1 MTLFNVVLAYNVP
14 VYGSVEIEAA
24 SFEDAVEKV
33 RQAAL
38 SGLSDEQ
45 PIWDIYDADHGSP
58 SEHRISS
65 IEDEDGC
72 ATIYDIDLT
81 YPDQPWSI
89 MSAKEVADVL
99 ADAEIIEKT
108 TA

>member
-33 RQAAL
+33 RQAV
-38 SGLSDEQ
+38 LSDLSYEQ
-45 PIWDIYDADHGSP
+45 PIWDIYDVDHGSP
-58 SEHRISS
+58 SEHRICRV
-65 IEDEDGC
+65 EDEDGC
-72 ATIYDIDLT
+72 ATIHDIDLT

-99 ADAEIIEKT
+99 ADAKIIEET

>member
-14 VYGSVEIEAA
+14 VYGTAEIEAA

-33 RQAAL
+33 RQAVL

-45 PIWDIYDADHGSP
+45 PIWDIYDVDHGSP

-65 IEDEDGC
+65 IEDEDGG
-72 ATIYDIDLT
+72 ATVHDIDLT

-89 MSAKEVADVL
+89 MSAEEVAEVL
-99 ADAEIIEKT
+99 ADAEIIEEI